1 MYRSFLT
8 CFGVPQL
15 ERIYR
20 DKDDEAM
27 LLRDL
32 QSLEE
37 GVSDRALEPAAMV
50 HMRWLV
56 SRHATR
62 WPLTQITT
70 QLRHLGVAHRSEI
83 YARIQSYS
91 KQILYCDSCL
101 HYQKDSLVLFP
112 SFLSVMVGCAYT
124 SVGIVSLTDAELDDE
139 LQDLRTEMGMEE
151 QIDDDDGFKFG
162 NAVFNLVMKVV
173 EATSTEFK
181 RKDSS
186 RSGQTRRGTWRKS
199 MIPSKWVRPLYA
211 RHDAVTQA
219 SLEQLASLDQHG
231 GKEDKIGGSKPD
243 VDEDLK
249 SLFDPVAQERV
260 TYVKSCLESLV
271 KKHSDRLHQLLKDP
285 IKSRSVKK
293 ATGAGGRLTFVN
305 LSDDKVTSIYSL
317 RIVAMRCARR
327 RILGILN
334 VFAIVDRQ
342 MALSVAL
349 LDSSSANSS
358 KVMSEMMEMQ
368 HSLSIDRFDASK
380 FSLLLNL
387 LYTTGFCLPNV

>member
-1 MYRSFLT
+1 MYRSFVT

-37 GVSDRALEPAAMV
+37 GVSDRALEAAAMV

-62 WPLTQITT
+62 WPLTQTT
-70 QLRHLGVAHRSEI
+70 IQLRHLGVAHKSEI
-83 YARIQSYS
+83 YARIQSHS

-101 HYQKDSLVLFP
+101 HDQKDGLVLFP

-162 NAVFNLVMKVV
+162 NAVFNLVVKVI

-186 RSGQTRRGTWRKS
+186 RSSQTRRGTWRKS
-199 MIPSKWVRPLYA
+199 MMPSKLVRPLYA

-249 SLFDPVAQERV
+249 SLFDPVAQDRF

-285 IKSRSVKK
+285 FKSQASD
-293 ATGAGGRLTFVN
+293 AGGRITFVN
-305 LSDDKVTSIYSL
+305 LSDDKVTSVYSL

-349 LDSSSANSS
+349 LDSSSADSS
-358 KVMSEMMEMQ
+358 TIMREMMEMQ
-368 HSLSIDRFDASK
+368 HKLSIDRFDVSK
-380 FSLLLNL
+380 SSLQLNL
-387 LYTTGFCLPNV
+387 LYTSGFCLPHV